1 MILFCLVV
9 IVPPFL
15 HQSLSPDKIGRLMEF
30 NDDRFPGS
38 TGNPEHDMDGREAL
52 LESSLGSLFDAF
64 DIALL
69 EGVSEPVLLL
79 IDCEDP
85 IGAPIARKW
94 EGNDAV
100 DAAIMSNAME
110 DETSDSDNEERVTTV
125 LIKTVPLFDSQQ
137 ELSQWFPY
145 LADALARGPAVGGF
159 YVVVISF
166 GGAGVFTVPMATR
179 PDQADQ

>member
-1 MILFCLVV
+1 MPEKF
-9 IVPPFL
+9 
-15 HQSLSPDKIGRLMEF
+15 GRLMEV
-30 NDDRFPGS
+30 NDDQFPGS

-64 DIALL
+64 DIALE

-100 DAAIMSNAME
+100 DAAIMSNAIE
-110 DETSDSDNEERVTTV
+110 DETSDNEEQATTV

-137 ELSQWFPY
+137 DLSQWFPY

-179 PDQADQ
+179 PGRANK